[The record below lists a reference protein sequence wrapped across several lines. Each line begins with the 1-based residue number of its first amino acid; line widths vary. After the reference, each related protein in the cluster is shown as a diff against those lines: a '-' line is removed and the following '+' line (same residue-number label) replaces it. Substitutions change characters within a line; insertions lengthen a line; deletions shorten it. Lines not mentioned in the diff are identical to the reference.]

1 MTVPEEGE
9 VVTYEVRDSVAVV
22 TLNRPDYRNAQ
33 NSVVTYA
40 LDAAFERAVQDDEVK
55 VIVLAG
61 NGKHFCAGHD
71 IGTPGRDHHVHYD
84 NKAVMWWDHVDKPGG
99 DQRYAREMEVYL
111 GMCRRWREIPKPM
124 IAMVQGAC
132 IAGGLMLA
140 WVCDMIVAS
149 EDAFFSDPVVRM
161 GIPGVE
167 YFAHPWV
174 LGPRFAKEILYT
186 GDRFTARRAYE
197 VGMVNK
203 VVPRAD
209 LTSETFAMAER
220 ISAMPR
226 MGLALTKRA
235 VNQCE
240 DQMGMRNGMDSVFGL
255 HHFAHAHNAEVG
267 ADSLGGMNAKSMK
280 TVSSPDGSK

>member
-1 MTVPEEGE
+1 MTVPEEGK

-140 WVCDMIVAS
+140 WVCDLIVAS